1 MGKTDFTDYE
11 GFVDKFVPKKTTD
24 DCYTPQPIYDAM
36 LEYVGEQV
44 DLSGKNILRPFKP
57 GGDYENEIYND
68 NDVVIDNPPFSILSQ
83 IVRFY
88 HSRGIPFFLFAPAL
102 TLFTSCRINGEPITK
117 IVCGTTITYEN
128 GAKVN
133 TSFLTNMWGDGAV
146 IADADLYKRLDKF
159 NQPTAH
165 LRSYVFPKYLI
176 SAARLQKIVK
186 RGISLTIP
194 KTQLYRVRKLND
206 GTDVYG
212 GGFLCSEKAAAEK
225 AVAEKAA
232 AEKAAAVNLSDAEM
246 QIIQSLNQA

>member
-24 DCYTPQPIYDAM
+24 DCYTPQPIYDAV
-36 LEYVGEQV
+36 LEYVGEKV

-102 TLFTSCRINGEPITK
+102 TLFGSCRIKGEPITK
-117 IVCGTTITYEN
+117 IVCGATITYEN
-128 GAKVN
+128 GAKVS

-176 SAARLQKIVK
+176 SAARLHKIVK

-194 KTQLYRVRKLND
+194 KTQLYRVQKLND
-206 GTDVYG
+206 GTAVYG
-212 GGFLCSEKAAAEK
+212 SGFLYSEKAAAEK
-225 AVAEKAA
+225 AAAEKAA

>member
-1 MGKTDFTDYE
+1 MANKKNIDYDE
-11 GFVDKFVPKKTTD
+11 FVDKFKPKLTTD
-24 DCYTPQPIYDAM
+24 DCYTPQPIYDTV
-36 LEYVGEQV
+36 LEYVGEKV

-102 TLFTSCRINGEPITK
+102 TLFSSCRIKGEPITK
-117 IVCGTTITYEN
+117 IVCGATITYEN
-128 GAKVN
+128 GAKVS

-146 IADADLYKRLDKF
+146 IVDGDLYKRLDKV
-159 NQPTAH
+159 NNKPPTAL
-165 LRSYVFPKYLI
+165 LRSYAFPKYLI
-176 SAARLQKIVK
+176 SAARLQKIAK
-186 RGISLTIP
+186 QGILLTIP

-206 GTDVYG
+206 GTTVYG
-212 GGFLCSEKAAAEK
+212 SGFLCSEKAAAEK
-225 AVAEKAA
+225 AVAVK
-232 AEKAAAVNLSDAEM
+232 LSDAEM

>member
-24 DCYTPQPIYDAM
+24 DCYTPQPIYDAV

-102 TLFTSCRINGEPITK
+102 TLFDSCRINGEPITK
-117 IVCGTTITYEN
+117 IVCGVTITYEN
-128 GAKVN
+128 EAKVS

-146 IADADLYKRLDKF
+146 IADGDLYTRLDKV
-159 NQPTAH
+159 NNKPPTAH
-165 LRSYVFPKYLI
+165 LRSYVPPKYLI
-176 SAARLQKIVK
+176 SAARLQKITK

-194 KTQLYRVRKLND
+194 RNELYRVRKLND
-206 GTDVYG
+206 GTAVYG
-212 GGFLCSEKAAAEK
+212 SGFLCS
-225 AVAEKAA
+225 EKAA

-246 QIIQSLNQA
+246 QIIQSLNHA